1 MSWTWVSAPSAT
13 DKAEVVSAAFRDDWL
28 NVVIDADRLVASARP
43 EGSSAALLMRMPEV
57 RFVRAR
63 FRSAEELELPKLEVS
78 ELGEFALKVIMRTAI
93 FRPNWFLV
101 AFERMSV

>member
-1 MSWTWVSAPSAT
+1 
-13 DKAEVVSAAFRDDWL
+13 
-28 NVVIDADRLVASARP
+28 
-43 EGSSAALLMRMPEV
+43 MPEV

>member
-1 MSWTWVSAPSAT
+1 
-13 DKAEVVSAAFRDDWL
+13 
-28 NVVIDADRLVASARP
+28 
-43 EGSSAALLMRMPEV
+43 MPEV

-101 AFERMSV
+101 ASERMSV